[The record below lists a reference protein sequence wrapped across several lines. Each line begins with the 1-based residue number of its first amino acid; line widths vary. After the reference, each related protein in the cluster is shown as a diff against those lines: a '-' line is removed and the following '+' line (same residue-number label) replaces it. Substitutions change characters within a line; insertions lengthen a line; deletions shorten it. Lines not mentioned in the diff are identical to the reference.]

1 MKKIMMAGVGV
12 AALGLAALPTVG
24 VFAATS
30 SVTDTLEVTINK
42 ACTIRNDKTTVDGG
56 TGVPTTNNQYSVTM
70 SNGQLRSDIGSGATG
85 VTGENDSTI
94 DISCNTTASDGG
106 SWSLTAA
113 GKEGSNTLSAGGST
127 TPIASG
133 PATEG
138 ATSNWAF
145 KVSGVA
151 AQGGTFTPVDD
162 YNNKFAAVPA
172 SSTKIA
178 EGSGSA
184 TLTMLYQVYVS
195 PTQATGSYTGG
206 VVYTLTNPA
215 S

>member
-1 MKKIMMAGVGV
+1 MKKSIIATG
-12 AALGLAALPTVG
+12 AASLALAAMPVAG

-30 SVTDTLEVTINK
+30 SVTDTLNVTINK
-42 ACTIRNDKTTVDGG
+42 SCTIRNDKTTVDGG
-56 TGVPTTNNQYSVTM
+56 TGVPTTNNEYSVTM
-70 SNGQLRSDIGSGATG
+70 SNGQRRSDIGSGAAG

-113 GKEGSNTLSAGGST
+113 GKEGSNTLSGGGST

-133 PATEG
+133 TATEG

-145 KVSGVA
+145 KVSGAA
-151 AQGGTFTPVDD
+151 AQGATFTPVDD

-178 EGSGSA
+178 EGAGSA

-195 PTQATGSYTGG
+195 PTQATGAYTGG